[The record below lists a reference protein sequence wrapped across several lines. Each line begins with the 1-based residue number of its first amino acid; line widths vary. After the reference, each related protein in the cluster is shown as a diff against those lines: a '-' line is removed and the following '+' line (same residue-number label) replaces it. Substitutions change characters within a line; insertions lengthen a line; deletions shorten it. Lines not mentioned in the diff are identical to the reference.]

1 MAKCSVRSV
10 ALFIVAVLCPPLAVM
25 LVRDELDSYFLL
37 NVLLTLLGWLP
48 GLIHAVWVL
57 LNRNPSA
64 ENVWGYEPL
73 TRPGGMV

>member
-1 MAKCSVRSV
+1 
-10 ALFIVAVLCPPLAVM
+10 M

-64 ENVWGYEPL
+64 GKSAVVGSLHRAKLMGP
-73 TRPGGMV
+73 